1 MFKHINFQ
9 KYNLIY
15 IIMNRLIKKLFQ
27 IEELL
32 IIFNTG
38 ISFMKKK
45 YYFNNKNNIQ
55 IFNKQ
60 NKQNLYI

>member
-1 MFKHINFQ
+1 M
-9 KYNLIY
+9 NLIKADT
-15 IIMNRLIKKLFQ
+15 L

-32 IIFNTG
+32 IIFNRG